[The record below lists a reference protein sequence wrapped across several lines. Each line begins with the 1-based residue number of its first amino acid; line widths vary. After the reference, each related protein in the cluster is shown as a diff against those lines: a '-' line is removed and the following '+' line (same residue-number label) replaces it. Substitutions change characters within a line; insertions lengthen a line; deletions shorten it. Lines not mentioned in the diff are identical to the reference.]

1 MKTIIINLALFMA
14 VAVGYQSQAQINIQV
29 NNSSLE
35 LKVEELEKQKNKIE
49 KIEKDKLRQEVGQ
62 INERLENN
70 EITAT
75 EAAELKKA
83 AAEKR
88 ALNIQ
93 NQLNIIDENI
103 ALLKRNTK
111 TEEDE
116 DGDEQQ
122 EIDSYYTS
130 LEFLKFDNKNQD
142 EVIYD
147 SIPKRTSSDF
157 VYAFGYS
164 YALIEGQSLDDSPYE
179 TGISSRFFQ
188 MGYEFETALSK
199 NGFSRVKYGLELQFN
214 GLKADNNMYFVEDGD
229 QTVLE
234 EFPHKLNKAK
244 LRMNNIVIPVHFE
257 FGPSDIKYGKK
268 KAYYDNENF
277 KIALGGYAGINA
289 STSQKLKYEEDGKD
303 RKVTLD
309 QNYNRSVFVYGVS
322 GYISYGNIGFYAKYD
337 LNPIFKDNEFDQN
350 LLSFGLRFQI

>member
-1 MKTIIINLALFMA
+1 MKTIIISLALFIA
-14 VAVGYQSQAQINIQV
+14 TSVGYQAKAQINIQV
-29 NNSSLE
+29 NNSSIE
-35 LKVEELEKQKNKIE
+35 LKIEELEKQKNKIE
-49 KIEKDKLRQEVGQ
+49 KIEKDKLRQEVEV
-62 INERLENN
+62 INKRLDNN

-88 ALNIQ
+88 ALNIES
-93 NQLNIIDENI
+93 QLNIIDENI
-103 ALLKRNTK
+103 ALLKRNVE

-116 DGDEQQ
+116 DGEEQQ

-130 LEFLKFDNKNQD
+130 LEFLKYDGKEED
-142 EVIYD
+142 VVYD
-147 SIPKRTSSDF
+147 SIPKRTTSDF
-157 VYAFGYS
+157 FYALGFS

-179 TGISSRFFQ
+179 TGISSRFWQ
-188 MGYEFETALSK
+188 MGYEFETVLSK

-244 LRMNNIVIPVHFE
+244 LRMNNIVIPIHFE
-257 FGPSDIKYGKK
+257 FGPSKITYNKK
-268 KAYYDNENF
+268 RASYNTDNF
-277 KIALGGYAGINA
+277 KIALGGYTGINA
-289 STSQKLKYEEDGKD
+289 STSQKLKYEEDGRD

-309 QNYNRSVFVYGVS
+309 QSYNRSLFVYGLS
-322 GYISYGNIGFYAKYD
+322 GYIGYNNVGLYVKYD
-337 LNPIFKDNEFDQN
+337 LNPIFKDNQFDQN
-350 LLSFGLRFQI
+350 LLSFGMRFHI